1 MKEKKV
7 KNFNEHEYNVELN
20 FLEQKKPDV
29 FILRNLFSLFEIIDQ
44 DAQNLEALEKML
56 IKKTGIINPSMAANS
71 INMLKEYNLVC
82 EISQDLNLDNY
93 DDTGELKNC
102 QIKALKEVYTTY
114 YTNDE
119 IIHLNEVQKV
129 VDAMNGIDKVDAQ
142 SIHYSNLTS
151 QFVYRIDVANTTRQF
166 SKLR

>member
-1 MKEKKV
+1 MKKV
-7 KNFNEHEYNVELN
+7 KNFNDHDFNVELN
-20 FLEQKKPDV
+20 FLEHKKPDV
-29 FILRNLFSLFEIIDQ
+29 LILRNLYSLFEISDEN
-44 DAQNLEALEKML
+44 AQNLDALEKML
-56 IKKTGIINPSMAANS
+56 IKKTGIINPTMAANS

-93 DDTGELKNC
+93 DDTGELKNS
-102 QIKALKEVYTTY
+102 QIKALKEAYTTY
-114 YTNDE
+114 FTDDE

-129 VDAMNGIDKVDAQ
+129 VDAMNGIHKIDAQ

-151 QFVYRIDVANTTRQF
+151 QFVFRSDVANTNKQF